1 MTVAITNLVPF
12 IIKLLVFTL
21 VLLGGGCSAGFFGEK
36 ETKDRLKGKRVSVNY
51 SRSDLIAD
59 KRLENVEIVLP
70 YPKVNKTWLK
80 QGGNSTNSMQH
91 LSLGDVPQKIWDVK
105 AGVGSSKDSMLL
117 ASPIVID
124 GKVFVLDAKGIL
136 KAFNLSDGS
145 SIWERSLKPAEN
157 SVYSGAIASDSRYIF
172 VTLGSGELVCV
183 KSSDGSEVWR
193 TSIKSPLRGGAT
205 VVDDRIYVV
214 TIDNKTLAFSAK
226 TGQRLWTH
234 SGAAE
239 TAALIGGGSPSVKSN
254 VVVVSYSSGEVFG
267 LKAETGRVFWADHL
281 GVDNR
286 LNGVGHI
293 ADINGSP
300 VIDRG
305 LVFNISNSG
314 RLLATELRTGGRI
327 WERAISGA
335 NTPWIAGEFIF
346 IISNEGQI
354 ICLTRKSGLVKWV
367 TQMPVFESPEDK
379 EGIIKYVGPIIVGD
393 RLIIASSLGE
403 IYSLSPYKG
412 TILGKVNISGS
423 VYIPPIVAGQTL
435 LVLSDSGVLTAFR

>member
-12 IIKLLVFTL
+12 IRKLLVFTL
-21 VLLGGGCSAGFFGEK
+21 VLLGGGCSAGFLGEK
-36 ETKDRLKGKRVSVNY
+36 EAEDLLKGKRLSINY
-51 SRSDLIAD
+51 LRSDLMAD

-70 YPKVNKTWLK
+70 YPKVNKLWLK

-91 LSLGDVPQKIWDVK
+91 LSLGDTPQKIWEVK

-124 GKVFVLDAKGIL
+124 GKVFVLDSKGML

-145 SIWERSLKPAEN
+145 SIWERNLKPAEI

-172 VTLGSGELVCV
+172 VTLGSGELVCI

-193 TSIKSPLRGGAT
+193 TPIKSPLRGGAT

-214 TIDNKTLAFSAK
+214 TIDNKTLSFSAK

-234 SGAAE
+234 AGAAE
-239 TAALIGGGSPSVKSN
+239 SAALIGGGSPSVKSN

-281 GVDNR
+281 GADNR

-335 NTPWIAGEFIF
+335 NTPWIAGDFIF

-367 TQMPVFESPEDK
+367 TQMPVFEAPEDK

-412 TILGKVNISGS
+412 TVLGKVNISGN

>member
-12 IIKLLVFTL
+12 IRKLLLCTL
-21 VLLGGGCSAGFFGEK
+21 VLLGGGCSAGFLGEK
-36 ETKDRLKGKRVSVNY
+36 ESEDLLKGKRVSINY
-51 SRSDLIAD
+51 LRSDLIAD

-70 YPKVNKTWLK
+70 YPKVNKIWLK
-80 QGGNSTNSMQH
+80 QGGNPTNSMQH
-91 LSLGDVPQKIWDVK
+91 LSFGDTPQKIWDVK

-124 GKVFVLDAKGIL
+124 GKVFVLDAKGML
-136 KAFNLSDGS
+136 KALNLSDGS

-172 VTLGSGELVCV
+172 ATLGSGELVCI

-214 TIDNKTLAFSAK
+214 TIDNKTLSFSAK

-239 TAALIGGGSPSVKSN
+239 SAALIGGGSPSVKSN

-281 GVDNR
+281 GADNR

>member
-12 IIKLLVFTL
+12 IRKLLVFTL
-21 VLLGGGCSAGFFGEK
+21 VLLGGGCSAGFLGEK
-36 ETKDRLKGKRVSVNY
+36 EAEELLKGKRVSINY
-51 SRSDLIAD
+51 LRSDLIPD

-70 YPKVNKTWLK
+70 YPTVNKIWLK

-91 LSLGDVPQKIWDVK
+91 LSLGDTPQKIWDVK
-105 AGVGSSKDSMLL
+105 AGVGSSNDSMLL

-124 GKVFVLDAKGIL
+124 GKVFVLDSKGML

-172 VTLGSGELVCV
+172 VTLGSGELVCI

-193 TSIKSPLRGGAT
+193 ASIKSPLRGGAT
-205 VVDDRIYVV
+205 VVDNRVYIV
-214 TIDNKTLAFSAK
+214 TIDNKTLSFSAK
-226 TGQRLWTH
+226 TGQRLWKH

-239 TAALIGGGSPSVKSN
+239 SAALMGGGSPSVKSN

-281 GVDNR
+281 GADNR

-327 WERAISGA
+327 WERAIPGA
-335 NTPWIAGEFIF
+335 NTPWIAGDFIF

-354 ICLTRKSGLVKWV
+354 ICLTRKLGLVKWV
-367 TQMPVFESPEDK
+367 TQMPIFESPEDK

-423 VYIPPIVAGQTL
+423 VYIPPIVAEQTL

>member
-1 MTVAITNLVPF
+1 MTVTITNLVPF
-12 IIKLLVFTL
+12 IRKLLLCTL
-21 VLLGGGCSAGFFGEK
+21 VLLGGGCGAGFLGEK
-36 ETKDRLKGKRVSVNY
+36 ESEDLLKGKRVSINY
-51 SRSDLIAD
+51 LRSDLIAD
-59 KRLENVEIVLP
+59 KRLENVKIVLP
-70 YPKVNKTWLK
+70 YPKVNKIWLK
-80 QGGNSTNSMQH
+80 QGGNPTNSMQH
-91 LSLGDVPQKIWDVK
+91 LSLGDTPQKIWDVK

-124 GKVFVLDAKGIL
+124 GKVFVLDAKGML
-136 KAFNLSDGS
+136 KAFNLYDGS

-172 VTLGSGELVCV
+172 VTLGSGELVCI

-193 TSIKSPLRGGAT
+193 ASIKSPLRGGAT

>member
-1 MTVAITNLVPF
+1 MSKVA
-12 IIKLLVFTL
+12 
-21 VLLGGGCSAGFFGEK
+21 VLFWQ
-36 ETKDRLKGKRVSVNY
+36 RM
-51 SRSDLIAD
+51 IAFD
-59 KRLENVEIVLP
+59 
-70 YPKVNKTWLK
+70 Y
-80 QGGNSTNSMQH
+80 
-91 LSLGDVPQKIWDVK
+91 
-105 AGVGSSKDSMLL
+105 
-117 ASPIVID
+117 
-124 GKVFVLDAKGIL
+124 
-136 KAFNLSDGS
+136 
-145 SIWERSLKPAEN
+145 
-157 SVYSGAIASDSRYIF
+157 
-172 VTLGSGELVCV
+172 
-183 KSSDGSEVWR
+183 
-193 TSIKSPLRGGAT
+193 
-205 VVDDRIYVV
+205 
-214 TIDNKTLAFSAK
+214 
-226 TGQRLWTH
+226 
-234 SGAAE
+234 
-239 TAALIGGGSPSVKSN
+239 
-254 VVVVSYSSGEVFG
+254 
-267 LKAETGRVFWADHL
+267 
-281 GVDNR
+281 R

-327 WERAISGA
+327 WERAIPGA
-335 NTPWIAGEFIF
+335 NTPWIAGDFIF

-367 TQMPVFESPEDK
+367 TQMPVFEAPEDK

>member
-1 MTVAITNLVPF
+1 MTVTITNLVPF
-12 IIKLLVFTL
+12 IRKLLLCTL
-21 VLLGGGCSAGFFGEK
+21 VLLGGGCGAGFLGEK
-36 ETKDRLKGKRVSVNY
+36 ESEDLLKGKRVSINY
-51 SRSDLIAD
+51 LRSDLIAD
-59 KRLENVEIVLP
+59 KRLENVKIVLP
-70 YPKVNKTWLK
+70 YPKVNKIWLK
-80 QGGNSTNSMQH
+80 QGGNPTNSMQH
-91 LSLGDVPQKIWDVK
+91 LSLGDTPQKIWDVK

-124 GKVFVLDAKGIL
+124 GKVFVLDAKGML
-136 KAFNLSDGS
+136 KAFNLYDGS

-172 VTLGSGELVCV
+172 VTLGSGELVCI

-214 TIDNKTLAFSAK
+214 TIDNKTLSFSAK

-239 TAALIGGGSPSVKSN
+239 SAALIGGGSPSVKSN

-281 GVDNR
+281 GADNR

>member
-1 MTVAITNLVPF
+1 MTVAIKNLVPF

-21 VLLGGGCSAGFFGEK
+21 VLLGGGCSAGFLGEK
-36 ETKDRLKGKRVSVNY
+36 ETTDRLKGKRVSINY
-51 SRSDLIAD
+51 LRSDLIAD

-91 LSLGDVPQKIWDVK
+91 LSLGDIPQKIWDVK

-124 GKVFVLDAKGIL
+124 GKVFVLDSKGML
-136 KAFNLSDGS
+136 KAFKLADGAL
-145 SIWERSLKPAEN
+145 IWGRSLKPAEI
-157 SVYSGAIASDSRYIF
+157 SVYSGAIASDSRDIF
-172 VTLGSGELVCV
+172 VTLGSGELVCIR
-183 KSSDGSEVWR
+183 SSDGSEIWR
-193 TSIKSPLRGGAT
+193 TRIKSPLRGGAT
-205 VVDDRIYVV
+205 VVDGRVYVV
-214 TIDNKTLAFSAK
+214 TIDNQTLSFSAK

-234 SGAAE
+234 SGASE
-239 TAALIGGGSPSVKSN
+239 SAALIGGGSPSVKSN

-281 GVDNR
+281 GADNR
-286 LNGVGHI
+286 INGVGHI

-393 RLIIASSLGE
+393 RLILASSLGE

-435 LVLSDSGVLTAFR
+435 LVLSDSGVLKAFR